1 MKPVTAVYLTDC
13 WLGILQND
21 SFKKGLLHGQQ
32 PLFHTASLLIFVNY
46 GTLLLNDILDF
57 FTGTRNFV
65 KNEVNYGEK
74 MI

>member
-1 MKPVTAVYLTDC
+1 M
-13 WLGILQND
+13 
-21 SFKKGLLHGQQ
+21 QQ

-46 GTLLLNDILDF
+46 GTLLLNDILDS